1 MYKSQIFRLRE
12 RRKRNWPKL
21 KGVSPLSKCS
31 STANTFW
38 ELRISGLKILHACP
52 AYSQL
57 LGGSLR
63 CLLSK
68 WPINGQ
74 RGRMWQRGKTSIRSG
89 FLFFRH
95 WKSIS
100 RQFWEQFEEEW
111 NHWWMS
117 LINTGIIVPFPVS
130 CWITAY
136 QCWQYIHWV
145 GPVGWGQQESW
156 RWWTRTGNVKKYQ
169 VAWFCQGVQG
179 ASCKL
184 ELTLFLAI
192 LRGARLMRRMLTAGM
207 GDKRNRGISTI
218 SQFEWILI

>member
-1 MYKSQIFRLRE
+1 MANQWAEGEDVSK
-12 RRKRNWPKL
+12 RKDKHQ
-21 KGVSPLSKCS
+21 V
-31 STANTFW
+31 
-38 ELRISGLKILHACP
+38 
-52 AYSQL
+52 
-57 LGGSLR
+57 
-63 CLLSK
+63 
-68 WPINGQ
+68 
-74 RGRMWQRGKTSIRSG
+74 G
-89 FLFFRH
+89 FPFFML
-95 WKSIS
+95 WKSIF

-111 NHWWMS
+111 NHWWML
-117 LINTGIIVPFPVS
+117 LINTGIIVPFLIS
-130 CWITAY
+130 CWIIAY